1 VNGFRT
7 EGIVLRTYRF
17 GEADLV
23 CVLFTKDHG
32 KLRTVAHGVRKT
44 ASRLG
49 SRMEVLDH
57 VDVLLARG
65 RTELLTV
72 RQVEPRGTSAVLRD
86 DFSKLTSALVLVEA
100 ADGATLEHHEDPE
113 YFEMLRRALL
123 ALESAADPSIV
134 ATAFLLKTLVHD
146 GAGPV
151 LDRCAT
157 CGEDAEL
164 VAFDLVEGGLL
175 CSSCRRGRPVSA
187 AAVALLRRMLQ
198 GGLAAVLAEGSPA
211 AANEVSTIA
220 VEAFEAHVGR
230 RLRAARVLDAS

>member
-7 EGIVLRTYRF
+7 EGIVVRTYRF

-32 KLRTVAHGVRKT
+32 KLRAVAHGVRRT

-49 SRMEVLDH
+49 SRMEALDH

-72 RQVEPRGTSAVLRD
+72 RQVEPCGTSAALRD
-86 DFSKLTSALVLVEA
+86 DFSRLTSALVLVET
-100 ADGATLEHHEDPE
+100 ADAATLEHHEDPE

-123 ALESAADPSIV
+123 SLESAADPSIV
-134 ATAFLLKTLVHD
+134 ATAFMLKTLAHD

-157 CGEDAEL
+157 CGEDHEL

-175 CSSCRRGRPVSA
+175 CASCRRGRPVSA
-187 AAVALLRRMLQ
+187 AAVELLRRILL
-198 GGLAAVLAEGSPA
+198 GGLAGVLAEGSPA
-211 AANEVSTIA
+211 AASEVSAIA
-220 VEAFEAHVGR
+220 VDAMEAHVGR
-230 RLRAARVLDAS
+230 RLRSARVLDAS

>member
-17 GEADLV
+17 GEADLI
-23 CVLFTKDHG
+23 CVLLTADRG
-32 KLRTVAHGVRKT
+32 KLRTVAHGVRRT
-44 ASRLG
+44 ASKLG

-65 RTELLTV
+65 RTELLSV
-72 RQVEPRGTSAVLRD
+72 RQVEPRGSSQRLRD
-86 DFSKLTSALVLVEA
+86 DFATLSAALVIVEA
-100 ADGATLEHHEDPE
+100 ADAATIEHHDDPE
-113 YFEMLRRALL
+113 YFEMLRRALV
-123 ALESAADPSIV
+123 ALETAEDPSVV
-134 ATAFLLKTLVHD
+134 ATSFLLKTLVHD

-151 LDRCAT
+151 LDQCAS
-157 CGEDAEL
+157 CGEDSAL
-164 VAFDLVEGGLL
+164 VAFDLTEGGLL
-175 CSSCRRGRPVSA
+175 CSACRRGRPVSPD
-187 AAVALLRRMLQ
+187 AVALLRRILQ
-198 GGLAAVLAEGSPA
+198 GGLAGVLSDANLV